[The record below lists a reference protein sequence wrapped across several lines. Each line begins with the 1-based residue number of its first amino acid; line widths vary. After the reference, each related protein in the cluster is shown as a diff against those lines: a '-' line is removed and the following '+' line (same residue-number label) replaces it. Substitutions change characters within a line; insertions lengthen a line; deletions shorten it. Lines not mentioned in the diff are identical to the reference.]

1 MQHFGVGGV
10 DRLTDLEV
18 LHAGLELGVLD
29 LDNFHFSFWRKQGH
43 FMLFQVNVGDLRR
56 DLDLT
61 KRLTARIRVVL
72 VGAGNR

>member
-1 MQHFGVGGV
+1 
-10 DRLTDLEV
+10 
-18 LHAGLELGVLD
+18 
-29 LDNFHFSFWRKQGH
+29 
-43 FMLFQVNVGDLRR
+43 MLFQVNVGDLRR